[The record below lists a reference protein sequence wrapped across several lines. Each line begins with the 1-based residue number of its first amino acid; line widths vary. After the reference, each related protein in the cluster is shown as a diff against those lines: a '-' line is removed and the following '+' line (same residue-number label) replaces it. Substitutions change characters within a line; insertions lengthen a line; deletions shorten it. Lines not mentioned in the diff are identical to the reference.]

1 MVTGLFRGWG
11 APNRVAADK
20 VKSSSPMFGKIGG
33 LRGTGVP
40 FCGLLVP
47 LIK

>member
-11 APNRVAADK
+11 APDRVAVDK
-20 VKSSSPMFGKIGG
+20 VKSSSPVYGKVCG
-33 LRGTGVP
+33 LWGTGVP